1 MTLVTRKLINSV
13 TSEKQPHAGQRNR
26 SSANFSTEGI
36 PNGTKKLV
44 WEIEGDIETKAIKF
58 NVMQDKS
65 VAIDPTIFTD
75 VFSGKETDV
84 KSARFLYIA
93 NPKGATSSFK
103 VNVYAVY

>member
-1 MTLVTRKLINSV
+1 
-13 TSEKQPHAGQRNR
+13 
-26 SSANFSTEGI
+26 
-36 PNGTKKLV
+36 
-44 WEIEGDIETKAIKF
+44 
-58 NVMQDKS
+58 MQDKS